1 MNTFAFSEN
10 QKLAYGAATGIVREG
25 YTKDQMNDA
34 VRKVV
39 TEACGGEW
47 NYYNFME
54 NRYKVFAIIAEI
66 MPVAMQASL
75 AGKFD
80 GFADFADTALGD
92 KPYFWVEDNQVYPV
106 YTASRGNVDID
117 RQKIVDRNFTV
128 PTVAKAIKFYEE
140 FDALMSG
147 KMDMSRLS
155 EKATVSM
162 VAYVGQLIADTIYGS
177 YSAVD
182 TEYKATGTFS
192 ADTLAGIIE
201 HVKAA
206 NGVDGVQ
213 IFGTTT
219 SLGNI
224 SDGAGYS
231 DRAKDVFN
239 GLGYYDTFRG
249 SDLIALPQAYK
260 AQTQTLAVDTSHI
273 IIVPFGEEKIVKVLF
288 EGTPYVDLKDGST
301 RNDLQPEVI
310 FQRRVGAAALTVPE
324 GKFGFYK
331 FS

>member
-1 MNTFAFSEN
+1 MNTFAFSDN
-10 QKLAYGAATGIVREG
+10 QKLAYDATNGIAREG
-25 YTKDQMNDA
+25 YTKEQMNDA
-34 VRKVV
+34 VRNVIK
-39 TEACGGEW
+39 EACGGEW
-47 NYYNFME
+47 NYYNFMK
-54 NRYKVFAIIAEI
+54 NRYDVFAIMAEI
-66 MPVAMQASL
+66 MPVAMNASL

-106 YTASRGNVDID
+106 YTAARGNGDTD

-128 PTVAKAIKFYEE
+128 ATTVKSIKFYEE
-140 FDALMSG
+140 LDALLSG
-147 KMDMSRLS
+147 KMDMARLS
-155 EKATVSM
+155 EKASGAM
-162 VAYVGQLIADTIYGS
+162 AAYAGQLISDTIYGS
-177 YSAVD
+177 YASVD

-219 SLGNI
+219 ALGNI
-224 SDGAGYS
+224 TDGAGYS

-260 AQTQTLAVDTSHI
+260 AQSQTLAVDTAHV
-273 IIVPFGEEKIVKVLF
+273 IVVPVSDEKIVKVLF
-288 EGTPYVDLKDGST
+288 EGTPYIDLKDGSS

-310 FQRRVGAAALTVPE
+310 FQRRIGAAALTVPE